1 MYHPFVAVASEGRS
15 GAKFSKT
22 VLVLQLLSNKAQ
34 PHTHSKVNTAQENC

>member
-1 MYHPFVAVASEGRS
+1 MYHPFVDVALEGRS

-34 PHTHSKVNTAQENC
+34 PHTDSKVNTTY